1 MRHAPS
7 RRAWASPVLPKR
19 RLTWAPGRLVRLLQG
34 GPWTSPGA
42 LNHVDCDGG
51 PACDVTLRQ
60 RPTTASVWGDPGS
73 QVVAPLGPTA
83 PRSFLLATC
92 GGGPAAVSQW
102 GRRQT
107 PPTARTPPPPTCPAL
122 NSRPILHPRRL
133 PRAAEPST
141 LMPPANATL
150 AQFGRLWT
158 GGHGQGCFHPH
169 RRGLTCP
176 LPHLHQCHHLLHHPD
191 ARRGHSCTVT
201 AAPRGGH
208 TPAPPALPTK
218 QERRGWGPAAEA
230 VLRREER
237 QNTVPP
243 THTHP
248 RESGAGAGEPA
259 ACPPTHARP
268 R

>member
-34 GPWTSPGA
+34 GPRTSPGA

-51 PACDVTLRQ
+51 PACDVTLRR
-60 RPTTASVWGDPGS
+60 RPTTASVRGDPGS

-92 GGGPAAVSQW
+92 DGGPAAVSQW

-169 RRGLTCP
+169 RCGLTCP
-176 LPHLHQCHHLLHHPD
+176 LPHLHQCHYLPHHLDVQHRH
-191 ARRGHSCTVT
+191 RRT
-201 AAPRGGH
+201 AALPCPEDALQSS
-208 TPAPPALPTK
+208 PAMP
-218 QERRGWGPAAEA
+218 
-230 VLRREER
+230 ER
-237 QNTVPP
+237 Q
-243 THTHP
+243 
-248 RESGAGAGEPA
+248 SQGAG
-259 ACPPTHARP
+259 RRSP